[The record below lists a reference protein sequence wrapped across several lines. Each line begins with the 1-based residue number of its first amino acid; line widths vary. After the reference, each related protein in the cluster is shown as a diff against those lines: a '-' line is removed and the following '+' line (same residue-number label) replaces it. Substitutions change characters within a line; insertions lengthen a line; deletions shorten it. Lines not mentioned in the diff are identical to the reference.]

1 MRVYCLGLFA
11 VLSCLKTENYTV
23 PTKGL
28 SLKLNTDPRICLS
41 YLPGCFATP
50 VVAQT
55 MVGVP
60 EVQVDSPCST
70 RRTGGPGPGANRLK
84 TMCPQVQP
92 MDTTLLAAAKART
105 DVYHSVVSTSP
116 LLYLTHPS
124 SQPLRRPLTLTLPC
138 PPNPQKKKE
147 QEGRQEEPGQT
158 CGDKPAAQRR

>member
-1 MRVYCLGLFA
+1 
-11 VLSCLKTENYTV
+11 
-23 PTKGL
+23 
-28 SLKLNTDPRICLS
+28 
-41 YLPGCFATP
+41 
-50 VVAQT
+50 
-55 MVGVP
+55 
-60 EVQVDSPCST
+60 
-70 RRTGGPGPGANRLK
+70 
-84 TMCPQVQP
+84 MCPQVQP

-158 CGDKPAAQRR
+158 CRDKPAAQRR